1 MFLIVARPLE
11 TRVFAEATAGTG
23 MGRALQNEGGMNVQR
38 ICFLG
43 TRTAN
48 FDATAAL
55 FRDVLGL
62 DNTHAEPGWAVFK
75 LPSGRGD
82 LVEVFGQG
90 FDNASLFPAE
100 VTEGIVVAFAVDDIL
115 GAREELVAAGV
126 ELVGDLVWA
135 HELFDS
141 PEMEGYGWL
150 FFRGPDGNIYVMQ
163 QDRRP
168 VAT

>member
-1 MFLIVARPLE
+1 
-11 TRVFAEATAGTG
+11 
-23 MGRALQNEGGMNVQR
+23 MGGALQNEGGMNVQR

-43 TRTAN
+43 TRTGN
-48 FDATAAL
+48 FDATATL

-62 DNTHAEPGWAVFK
+62 PTRHTEPGWEVFQ

-82 LVEVFGQG
+82 LVEVFGPENA
-90 FDNASLFPAE
+90 NASLFPAE
-100 VTEGIVVAFAVDDIL
+100 MAEGIVVAFAVDDIL

-135 HELFDS
+135 NELFDS
-141 PEMEGYGWL
+141 PEMEGYGWF

-163 QDRRP
+163 QDSRP
-168 VAT
+168 VAAS